1 MFQVVIMCN
10 HWTFA
15 FKSNTPYSVKLLN
28 FIQTPEDPDSEW
40 TVFSSSSRWCWRRG
54 AGEDTPVS
62 WSRCLSHH
70 LSGHNYQ
77 LAKTCL
83 PLHLRWALVSKAY
96 IFTLSG
102 TLNFMTRP
110 TLFLRQLRLA
120 FPRIAAAP
128 STAVHP
134 CRLAAAVS
142 EAGSLAATPHL
153 ERRIKVMWM

>member
-15 FKSNTPYSVKLLN
+15 FKSDTPYSVKQLK

-54 AGEDTPVS
+54 VGEDTQVS
-62 WSRCLSHH
+62 WSRCLSRH
-70 LSGHNYQ
+70 LAEFCFQ
-77 LAKTCL
+77 LAETCL
-83 PLHLRWALVSKAY
+83 PLHLRWALVFKAY
-96 IFTLSG
+96 LLFTCLG

-110 TLFLRQLRLA
+110 TLFLRQLWLA
-120 FPRIAAAP
+120 FTRVAAAP

-153 ERRIKVMWM
+153 EKWM